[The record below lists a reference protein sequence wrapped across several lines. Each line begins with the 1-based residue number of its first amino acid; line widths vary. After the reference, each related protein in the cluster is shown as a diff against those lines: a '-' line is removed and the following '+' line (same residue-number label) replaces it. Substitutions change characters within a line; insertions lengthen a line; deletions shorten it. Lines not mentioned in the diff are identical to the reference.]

1 MIVPPSSLALDR
13 AVRLALEEDVGAAG
27 DVTTAAVVDPAV
39 RGEGRVLARHALVI
53 CGLGVARAVFA
64 QVDPDLVFEPLV
76 DEGADIPGQDAP
88 VASVAGSLAS
98 ILTAERVALN
108 FLQRLSGVATW
119 TRAHVDLLGESEA
132 VLVDTRKTTPGLR
145 ALEKYAVRVGGA
157 RNHRFALSDGVMIK
171 DNHIAAAGGIEP
183 AVAAARRGVHH
194 LLKILVEVEDLDEAV
209 LAAESGADVLLL
221 DNFDVPRLTAA
232 ARELRARFPS
242 VLLEASGGVGLDTLA
257 AVAATGV
264 HRISSGGLVHQARWV
279 DLSLEVVRR

>member
-1 MIVPPSSLALDR
+1 MTSPPPPRSVAS

-39 RGEGRVLARHALVI
+39 QGEGRVLARHALVV
-53 CGLGVARAVFA
+53 CGLGVARAVFE
-64 QVDPDLVFEPLV
+64 QVDAGLTFEALVE
-76 DEGADIPGQDAP
+76 EGTAVGGQDAP
-88 VASVAGSLAS
+88 VASVVGSLAS

-108 FLQRLSGVATW
+108 FVQRLSGVATW
-119 TRAHVDLLGESEA
+119 TRAHVELLAGSSA

-157 RNHRFALSDGVMIK
+157 RNHRFSLGDGVMIK
-171 DNHIAAAGGIEP
+171 DNHIAAAGGIRP

-209 LAAESGADVLLL
+209 VAAEAGADVLLL
-221 DNFDVPRLTAA
+221 DNFDVPRLAEAA
-232 ARELRARFPS
+232 EVLRARYPA
-242 VLLEASGGVGLDTLA
+242 VVLEASGGVGLDTLA